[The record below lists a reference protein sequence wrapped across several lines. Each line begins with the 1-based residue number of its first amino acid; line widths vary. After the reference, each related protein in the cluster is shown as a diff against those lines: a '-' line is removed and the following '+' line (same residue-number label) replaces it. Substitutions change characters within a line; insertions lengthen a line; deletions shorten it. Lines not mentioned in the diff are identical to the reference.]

1 MEFLFF
7 FQCFEP
13 RRFTGAYRTVFRS
26 FSIFK
31 PPFIS
36 DVNTSARLHKKAHD
50 VCQVKMNAD
59 ASSTSGK
66 NITWPPKTRFHRLL
80 CSTNLR
86 NSKALTLFR
95 SKPAQ

>member
-36 DVNTSARLHKKAHD
+36 DVNTSASLHKKAHD

-66 NITWPPKTRFHRLL
+66 KYNMATED
-80 CSTNLR
+80 
-86 NSKALTLFR
+86 ALSQTVVLD
-95 SKPAQ
+95 